1 MEKAADIMTCG
12 TNRRERAAPRGR
24 GAGTQLRHCP
34 TSGPPAL
41 LRVVKDHPECVPLS
55 TAHTAH
61 PVPEIDTINAARSL
75 HGPVTDR
82 KDNRITL
89 LERYDFRPGLHSR
102 PLLGQHEL
110 AATEICAGL

>member
-1 MEKAADIMTCG
+1 MRHESARARRGNAVAAL
-12 TNRRERAAPRGR
+12 PYF
-24 GAGTQLRHCP
+24 GA
-34 TSGPPAL
+34 AL
-41 LRVVKDHPECVPLS
+41 LRVVKDHPQCVPLS

-75 HGPVTDR
+75 HGPMADR

-102 PLLGQHEL
+102 PLLGHHEL
-110 AATEICAGL
+110 AAAEICSGL